1 MRHIGLSAK
10 RASEVVAGRRA
21 ITGDTALRPAA
32 AFGTTP
38 EFWMGLQM
46 QWELVVAARSGVR
59 GIAPL

>member
-21 ITGDTALRPAA
+21 ITGDTALRLAT

-38 EFWMGLQM
+38 VFWMGLQM
-46 QWELVVAARSGVR
+46 RWELVVVGRSWVR